1 MGAFLS
7 GKTVSALVNRWYSL
21 QPDQKANCSEQAA
34 HCTFHAQR
42 LGGITVQSIY
52 HLHKRLCAEK
62 RHAGFNMADMCSP
75 HISHRSQPLLRQVF
89 SLRGQISKS
98 RFAAHLSRT
107 RRQKRTIL
115 PRRTLPCF
123 TAAPTAPSRQSGSSR
138 TGSARPAAGGTAH
151 CSAHCAPRS
160 GNPPAAGGCR
170 GCRIHSCRRA

>member
-21 QPDQKANCSEQAA
+21 RPDQKANCSDQAA

-89 SLRGQISKS
+89 SLRGQQISNS

-123 TAAPTAPSRQSGSSR
+123 FHRCPNCSVTAKWFFSYRISPSRCMRDSSLL
-138 TGSARPAAGGTAH
+138 SAL
-151 CSAHCAPRS
+151 RS
-160 GNPPAAGGCR
+160 TFR
-170 GCRIHSCRRA
+170 

>member
-21 QPDQKANCSEQAA
+21 RPNQKANCSEQAA
-34 HCTFHAQR
+34 HCTFPCTAPRRDHSPEYLSSAQAA
-42 LGGITVQSIY
+42 
-52 HLHKRLCAEK
+52 LCREASC
-62 RHAGFNMADMCSP
+62 GFNMADMCSP

-89 SLRGQISKS
+89 SLRGQQISKS

-123 TAAPTAPSRQSGSSR
+123 FHRCPNCSVTAKWFFSYRISPSRCMRDSSLL
-138 TGSARPAAGGTAH
+138 SAL
-151 CSAHCAPRS
+151 RS
-160 GNPPAAGGCR
+160 TFR
-170 GCRIHSCRRA
+170 